1 MFLEK
6 VFFNTVTNRIE
17 KVYPKS
23 NGFLMPNVQV
33 KTLEN
38 GIKNFGNS
46 MQKRSV
52 RIQPKKQLEQ
62 NGIEPTPRAILHWG
76 GVITSQ

>member
-1 MFLEK
+1 
-6 VFFNTVTNRIE
+6 
-17 KVYPKS
+17 
-23 NGFLMPNVQV
+23 MPNVQV

-62 NGIEPTPRAILHWG
+62 NGIEPTPGAILQWG